1 MTPRELQVLNTIYQ
15 LGGQASLGAIS
26 KKTGLSLVYS
36 RGLAQ
41 VLLKQRLLDQ
51 PASQLLALTAE
62 GWSLVEK
69 RRGKVGETAVLG
81 LAEVARLVSRQT
93 GSAPTLPPNPEPN
106 FFSSRFMEEPVSFI
120 KHDLNKNQTV
130 ELENTRSIQAGI
142 DGLISMNSKR
152 LKRKIK

>member
-51 PASQLLALTAE
+51 PASQLLVLTTQ
-62 GWSLVEK
+62 GRSLVAE
-69 RRGKVGETAVLG
+69 RRGKVGETAGLG
-81 LAEVARLVSRQT
+81 LVEVARLVSRQT
-93 GSAPTLPPNPEPN
+93 GSAPTLPPDLEPN

>member
-51 PASQLLALTAE
+51 PASQLLALTAQ
-62 GWSLVEK
+62 GRSLVAE
-69 RRGKVGETAVLG
+69 RCGKVGETAALG

-93 GSAPTLPPNPEPN
+93 GVSPTLPTEPS
-106 FFSSRFMEEPVSFI
+106 FLSEKFSEEPVSFI

-142 DGLISMNSKR
+142 DGLISINSKR